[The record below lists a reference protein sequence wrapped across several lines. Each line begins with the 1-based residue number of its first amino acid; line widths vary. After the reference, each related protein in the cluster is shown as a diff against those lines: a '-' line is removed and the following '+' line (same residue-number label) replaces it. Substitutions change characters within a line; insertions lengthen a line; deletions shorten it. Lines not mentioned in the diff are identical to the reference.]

1 MLYAIFITACKLSH
15 YLQAHLISIV
25 TTLPLKD
32 ITFNKEATGGIAKWA
47 LELIAI
53 DTSFQPRVAIKS
65 QVLADLIAEWTEEQ
79 QPGDKPDSAHWQLF
93 FDGSFMAS
101 GASSGAVLTS
111 PKREKLRY
119 VLQLHFPASNNDA
132 EYEALLH
139 GLRIAIA
146 LGIRRVMTKDDS
158 QLVVSQV
165 KD

>member
-1 MLYAIFITACKLSH
+1 
-15 YLQAHLISIV
+15 
-25 TTLPLKD
+25 
-32 ITFNKEATGGIAKWA
+32 
-47 LELIAI
+47 
-53 DTSFQPRVAIKS
+53 
-65 QVLADLIAEWTEEQ
+65 
-79 QPGDKPDSAHWQLF
+79 
-93 FDGSFMAS
+93 MAS

-119 VLQLHFPASNNDA
+119 FLQLHFPASNNDA
-132 EYEALLH
+132 KYEALLH

>member
-79 QPGDKPDSAHWQLF
+79 
-93 FDGSFMAS
+93 
-101 GASSGAVLTS
+101 
-111 PKREKLRY
+111 
-119 VLQLHFPASNNDA
+119 
-132 EYEALLH
+132 
-139 GLRIAIA
+139 
-146 LGIRRVMTKDDS
+146 
-158 QLVVSQV
+158 
-165 KD
+165 